1 MGKPLSRPDCL
12 RQNRTCLGKGE
23 EEDGYIEDCYVP
35 QRSIYDTMRINE
47 QIDQGSKLNQLS
59 KSTLGKGDGSTISSN
74 GTLGAANVFESRA
87 PETKKLDERVIF
99 DALKLSSDVSK
110 PAPAPPRRRP
120 NPERK
125 ENVNRR
131 SWKSFMPP
139 NFTEFAERM
148 GASLSE
154 VSEAGASNP
163 SLRDKRE
170 SSAMLTEC
178 PGQPDHGEPMS
189 ESLTLEHVSKSS
201 GTAEALTAKQFGAD
215 GYGGPRD
222 ERQSLLNASDSRGRV
237 GDLARAR
244 RLPSAT
250 WPRARKNFIKGSL
263 SDGHQ
268 ETLEASESDCTVENV
283 NLSPCLSEE
292 LLDTGLDILITSN
305 LREKTE
311 SELRFEED
319 ERWVMMEEWEEATL
333 SERGKAVLVA
343 EEKKS
348 CCLADI
354 SEEREQFAAPAD
366 CSALSPG
373 TSRSCASP
381 GGASSPLAGSACCTE
396 DVAVQCEAEDF
407 APGPERSASPA
418 GPALSD
424 TDSVQMFL
432 ELEEQ
437 CLNEDEGDGAI
448 PDCLEVQVS
457 PMDSEGLD
465 PDSAKLA
472 RAAVEA
478 CQRRAPLDIS
488 ASDSAVVSDLEDFD
502 VTCSSQVLSTL
513 EPATEPFSERDT
525 SAITPT
531 DSDGGVSPSPMAT
544 AGPGSL
550 QQCSPAPAEE
560 DEPDPL
566 VDLEL
571 MDGCVVAVL
580 VAGGMPSPETGAC
593 PASVFEGA
601 GFPSA
606 PVGWGEDNEDLLVP
620 DGEVSQLPEETCPG
634 PVSPAGLSPCQP
646 PAPDTVA
653 EELGSPP
660 PYNDAGVEGTD
671 PFGTRHL
678 LPGRT
683 ELPNWD
689 VPELVSED
697 EATDMGSESDGA
709 EGRSHLAEGDGAE
722 GRSHLA
728 ESDGAEGQSH
738 LAESGDAHCGS
749 LPPFHTGSASEPGS
763 EPPVTSPVT
772 AEDLPW
778 EAVPMGQGLSL
789 EGAAHTEGSP
799 MEVAVTHGEA
809 PAAILQPGDLDLLFA
824 CGWEDR
830 PAAQCHTVVL
840 GEGVPCAASSA
851 TPEDFPSTLP
861 IVGQPAPDAIPWD
874 VGELCAP
881 ADPPAPGDVAVPEL
895 QTQEMLPAT
904 GDPTM
909 DAGEPCTEHPPPDA
923 TSAAMPLAVEELLDA
938 PPPFADVPV
947 ATVPPQVAD
956 PLISGVRD
964 LGGGPAPLAA
974 VGPVVALGDTDDFT
988 NMVVPPILDYL
999 STEAPALEDDPIARA
1014 PAAVVAAWDSAS
1026 MPLGT
1031 EGPPSTFPPPWEGPT
1046 TPELPDA
1053 PSTAAPTA
1061 QTLPGAVPADTL
1073 CPPSAGGAPSPAPG
1087 EGEVPTGTEGL
1098 PGTALVAEGPPAL
1111 PDGFVP
1117 DNEVFVAQAQKTLY
1131 FALVGWVGDGSLLS
1145 NARPRSVGFGL

>member
-170 SSAMLTEC
+170 SSAMLAERS
-178 PGQPDHGEPMS
+178 GQPDHGEPMS

-201 GTAEALTAKQFGAD
+201 GAAEALTAKQFGAD

-222 ERQSLLNASDSRGRV
+222 ECQPLLNAGDGRGRA

-292 LLDTGLDILITSN
+292 LLDAGLDILITSN

-354 SEEREQFAAPAD
+354 SEEREQFAAPVDGCAP
-366 CSALSPG
+366 SPG
-373 TSRSCASP
+373 TSRPCASP
-381 GGASSPLAGSACCTE
+381 GSAGSPLASSACCTE
-396 DVAVQCEAEDF
+396 DAAVQCEAEDF
-407 APGPERSASPA
+407 APGSERSASPV
-418 GPALSD
+418 GPELSD

-437 CLNEDEGDGAI
+437 CLNEDEGGGAV
-448 PDCLEVQVS
+448 PSCLEVQVS

-465 PDSAKLA
+465 LDSAKLA
-472 RAAVEA
+472 GVAGEA
-478 CQRRAPLDIS
+478 FQRGALLDVS

-525 SAITPT
+525 SAVTPT
-531 DSDGGVSPSPMAT
+531 DSDGGASPSPMAA
-544 AGPGSL
+544 AGPGSPRP
-550 QQCSPAPAEE
+550 CSPALAEE
-560 DEPDPL
+560 DAPDPL

-571 MDGCVVAVL
+571 VGGCAVAVL
-580 VAGGMPSPETGAC
+580 VAGGMPSPEMGAH
-593 PASVFEGA
+593 PASGLEGA
-601 GFPSA
+601 GYPSA
-606 PVGWGEDNEDLLVP
+606 PVGWGEDNQDLLVP
-620 DGEVSQLPEETCPG
+620 DGEVSQVPEETCPG
-634 PVSPAGLSPCQP
+634 RMSPCQP

-653 EELGSPP
+653 EEPHSPP
-660 PYNDAGVEGTD
+660 QQNEDSVEGTD
-671 PFGTRHL
+671 PSGTHHL

-683 ELPNWD
+683 ELTNWD

-697 EATDMGSESDGA
+697 ETTDLGSE
-709 EGRSHLAEGDGAE
+709 GD
-722 GRSHLA
+722 
-728 ESDGAEGQSH
+728 EGQAH
-738 LAESGDAHCGS
+738 PPESGDAHHSSLLPFLAGS
-749 LPPFHTGSASEPGS
+749 VSEPGS
-763 EPPVTSPVT
+763 DTPTTSPAP

-778 EAVPMGQGLSL
+778 QRVPLGQGLAL
-789 EGAAHTEGSP
+789 EGAAYTEGSP
-799 MEVAVTHGEA
+799 TEVAVVHGEA

-824 CGWEDR
+824 SGWEDR
-830 PAAQCHTVVL
+830 PAAQCCTMVL
-840 GEGVPCAASSA
+840 SEGVPCAASPA
-851 TPEDFPSTLP
+851 AAEELPSTSP
-861 IVGQPAPDAIPWD
+861 IAGQPAPDTIPWD
-874 VGELCAP
+874 VLLSAP
-881 ADPPAPGDVAVPEL
+881 ADPLTLGDVAVPEP
-895 QTQEMLPAT
+895 QAQETPPAT
-904 GDPTM
+904 ADPTV
-909 DAGEPCTEHPPPDA
+909 AAEGLCVEHPPPDA
-923 TSAAMPLAVEELLDA
+923 TAATMPLAVEELLDA
-938 PPPFADVPV
+938 PPPFADVPL
-947 ATVPPQVAD
+947 ATVPPEAAD
-956 PLISGVRD
+956 PLVSSVRD
-964 LGGGPAPLAA
+964 LGGGPAPLA
-974 VGPVVALGDTDDFT
+974 VEGPVVTLGDTGDFT
-988 NMVVPPILDYL
+988 NVVVPPIREHL
-999 STEAPALEDDPIARA
+999 STEALALEDDPIARV
-1014 PAAVVAAWDSAS
+1014 PAAEAAAWDSAS
-1026 MPLGT
+1026 MPPGA
-1031 EGPPSTFPPPWEGPT
+1031 EGPPSAFPPPPERPT
-1046 TPELPDA
+1046 TPELHQPPGA
-1053 PSTAAPTA
+1053 PSAAAPTA
-1061 QTLPGAVPADTL
+1061 QTLPGAMPGDTL
-1073 CPPSAGGAPSPAPG
+1073 RPPSRGGAPSLAPG
-1087 EGEVPTGTEGL
+1087 EGEVPMGMEG
-1098 PGTALVAEGPPAL
+1098 PSATALLAEGPPAP

-1117 DNEVFVAQAQKTLY
+1117 DNEVFVAEALAGRVSGAEIALFCSRGVGGRWDHAQELMATICGVQASKQP
-1131 FALVGWVGDGSLLS
+1131 SPS
-1145 NARPRSVGFGL
+1145 

>member
-74 GTLGAANVFESRA
+74 GTLGAANVFESRP

-170 SSAMLTEC
+170 SSAMLAER
-178 PGQPDHGEPMS
+178 PGQPDHGELMS

-201 GTAEALTAKQFGAD
+201 GAAEALTAKQFGAD

-222 ERQSLLNASDSRGRV
+222 ECQPLLSAGDGRGRA

-244 RLPSAT
+244 RLPSAP

-292 LLDTGLDILITSN
+292 LLDAGLDILVSSN

-354 SEEREQFAAPAD
+354 SEEREQLAAPTD
-366 CSALSPG
+366 GSAHSPG

-381 GGASSPLAGSACCTE
+381 GGASSPLPGSASCTE
-396 DVAVQCEAEDF
+396 DAAVQCEAEDF
-407 APGPERSASPA
+407 APSSEHSASPA
-418 GPALSD
+418 VPELSD

-448 PDCLEVQVS
+448 LDRGDVQIS
-457 PMDSEGLD
+457 LMDSEGLD
-465 PDSAKLA
+465 PESAKLA
-472 RAAVEA
+472 GAAVKV
-478 CQRRAPLDIS
+478 CQCTAPLDIS

-502 VTCSSQVLSTL
+502 ITCSSQVLSTL

-525 SAITPT
+525 SAVTPT
-531 DSDGGVSPSPMAT
+531 DSDGGASPSPVAA

-550 QQCSPAPAEE
+550 RQCSPALVQE
-560 DEPDPL
+560 DAPDPL

-571 MDGCVVAVL
+571 MDGCTMVVL
-580 VAGGMPSPETGAC
+580 GAGGMPSPEMGVR
-593 PASVFEGA
+593 PASGAEGA
-601 GFPSA
+601 GYPGSL
-606 PVGWGEDNEDLLVP
+606 VGWGEDNQNLLVP
-620 DGEVSQLPEETCPG
+620 DSEESQLPEETW
-634 PVSPAGLSPCQP
+634 
-646 PAPDTVA
+646 
-653 EELGSPP
+653 
-660 PYNDAGVEGTD
+660 
-671 PFGTRHL
+671 
-678 LPGRT
+678 PGR
-683 ELPNWD
+683 
-689 VPELVSED
+689 
-697 EATDMGSESDGA
+697 
-709 EGRSHLAEGDGAE
+709 
-722 GRSHLA
+722 
-728 ESDGAEGQSH
+728 
-738 LAESGDAHCGS
+738 
-749 LPPFHTGSASEPGS
+749 
-763 EPPVTSPVT
+763 
-772 AEDLPW
+772 
-778 EAVPMGQGLSL
+778 
-789 EGAAHTEGSP
+789 
-799 MEVAVTHGEA
+799 
-809 PAAILQPGDLDLLFA
+809 
-824 CGWEDR
+824 
-830 PAAQCHTVVL
+830 
-840 GEGVPCAASSA
+840 
-851 TPEDFPSTLP
+851 
-861 IVGQPAPDAIPWD
+861 
-874 VGELCAP
+874 
-881 ADPPAPGDVAVPEL
+881 
-895 QTQEMLPAT
+895 
-904 GDPTM
+904 
-909 DAGEPCTEHPPPDA
+909 
-923 TSAAMPLAVEELLDA
+923 
-938 PPPFADVPV
+938 
-947 ATVPPQVAD
+947 
-956 PLISGVRD
+956 
-964 LGGGPAPLAA
+964 
-974 VGPVVALGDTDDFT
+974 
-988 NMVVPPILDYL
+988 
-999 STEAPALEDDPIARA
+999 
-1014 PAAVVAAWDSAS
+1014 
-1026 MPLGT
+1026 
-1031 EGPPSTFPPPWEGPT
+1031 
-1046 TPELPDA
+1046 
-1053 PSTAAPTA
+1053 
-1061 QTLPGAVPADTL
+1061 
-1073 CPPSAGGAPSPAPG
+1073 
-1087 EGEVPTGTEGL
+1087 
-1098 PGTALVAEGPPAL
+1098 
-1111 PDGFVP
+1111 
-1117 DNEVFVAQAQKTLY
+1117 
-1131 FALVGWVGDGSLLS
+1131 
-1145 NARPRSVGFGL
+1145 

>member
-87 PETKKLDERVIF
+87 PEAKKLDERVIF

-170 SSAMLTEC
+170 SSTILTDP

-215 GYGGPRD
+215 GYGGARD
-222 ERQSLLNASDSRGRV
+222 ERQALLNPGEGRGHIGNVARV
-237 GDLARAR
+237 H

-268 ETLEASESDCTVENV
+268 ETLEASESDSTVENV

-292 LLDTGLDILITSN
+292 LLDAGLDILIASN

-333 SERGKAVLVA
+333 SDRGKAVLVA
-343 EEKKS
+343 EEKRS

-354 SEEREQFAAPAD
+354 TEEREQFT
-366 CSALSPG
+366 ALTDPPSPG
-373 TSRSCASP
+373 TSRSCASR
-381 GGASSPLAGSACCTE
+381 GGAGSLAAGSMCCTE
-396 DVAVQCEAEDF
+396 DTAVQCQVEDL
-407 APGPERSASPA
+407 APGSERSASPT

-432 ELEEQ
+432 ELEER
-437 CLNEDEGDGAI
+437 CLNEDEGDGAASS
-448 PDCLEVQVS
+448 CLEVQVS
-457 PMDSEGLD
+457 LMDSEGLD
-465 PDSAKLA
+465 LDSAKLA
-472 RAAVEA
+472 RVGVEA
-478 CQRRAPLDIS
+478 CQHRAPLDIS

-502 VTCSSQVLSTL
+502 VTCSSQVLSAL
-513 EPATEPFSERDT
+513 EPFSERDT
-525 SAITPT
+525 SAVTPT
-531 DSDGGVSPSPMAT
+531 DSDGGASPSPMAT

-550 QQCSPAPAEE
+550 LQCSPAPVE
-560 DEPDPL
+560 DEPGPL
-566 VDLEL
+566 VEPEL
-571 MDGCVVAVL
+571 AGSCVV
-580 VAGGMPSPETGAC
+580 VAGGEMPSSEMGTH
-593 PASVFEGA
+593 PAPGLEEA
-601 GFPSA
+601 GDPSA
-606 PVGWGEDNEDLLVP
+606 RVGWSVENQDLLVP
-620 DGEVSQLPEETCPG
+620 DGEASELPEETCPG
-634 PVSPAGLSPCQP
+634 RASPCH
-646 PAPDTVA
+646 TVM

-660 PYNDAGVEGTD
+660 QHHKDSVEWMD
-671 PFGTRHL
+671 PFGTHHL

-683 ELPNWD
+683 ELASWD
-689 VPELVSED
+689 VPELVSQG
-697 EATDMGSESDGA
+697 EATDLGSESDGA
-709 EGRSHLAEGDGAE
+709 GGQAHLAEGD
-722 GRSHLA
+722 
-728 ESDGAEGQSH
+728 
-738 LAESGDAHCGS
+738 AHCRS
-749 LPPFHTGSASEPGS
+749 VPPFGTGSASELGS
-763 EPPVTSPVT
+763 EAPTTSPVHV
-772 AEDLPW
+772 EDLLW
-778 EAVPMGQGLSL
+778 ETDPLGQSLAL
-789 EGAAHTEGSP
+789 EGAAHAEGSP
-799 MEVAVTHGEA
+799 MEVAVMHREA

-824 CGWEDR
+824 SGWEGR
-830 PAAQCHTVVL
+830 SAARCCAMVL
-840 GEGVPCAASSA
+840 GDGVPCAASPA
-851 TPEDFPSTLP
+851 ALEELPSTSP
-861 IVGQPAPDAIPWD
+861 VVEQPAPDAILRD
-874 VGELCAP
+874 AGGLC
-881 ADPPAPGDVAVPEL
+881 APGDVAVPEL
-895 QTQEMLPAT
+895 WAQETPPAT

-909 DAGEPCTEHPPPDA
+909 DAEEPCIEHLPSDA
-923 TSAAMPLAVEELLDA
+923 TTAAMSLAMEELLDA

-947 ATVPPQVAD
+947 AAVPLQAGD
-956 PLISGVRD
+956 PLVSSVGD
-964 LGGGPAPLAA
+964 LGGGPVLLSV
-974 VGPVVALGDTDDFT
+974 VGPAVALGDTDDFASA
-988 NMVVPPILDYL
+988 VVPPIPEQL
-999 STEAPALEDDPIARA
+999 STEVLALEDDPMVGACA
-1014 PAAVVAAWDSAS
+1014 LDVAAWDGAVEDPPFIFLP
-1026 MPLGT
+1026 PLEGPSSPEPHVLPGAPCMAQTPPGDTLHPPSHSLEPSEGSVPADT
-1031 EGPPSTFPPPWEGPT
+1031 EGPP
-1046 TPELPDA
+1046 LA
-1053 PSTAAPTA
+1053 
-1061 QTLPGAVPADTL
+1061 
-1073 CPPSAGGAPSPAPG
+1073 
-1087 EGEVPTGTEGL
+1087 
-1098 PGTALVAEGPPAL
+1098 TALLAEGPPAS

-1117 DNEVFVAQAQKTLY
+1117 DNEVFAARTGFILHSRGGWE
-1131 FALVGWVGDGSLLS
+1131 VGTREHEARICFPSSLLPPEFS
-1145 NARPRSVGFGL
+1145 LDLGGKAFRGGELSCVFL

>member
-170 SSAMLTEC
+170 SSAMLAEH

-201 GTAEALTAKQFGAD
+201 GAAEALTAKQFGAD
-215 GYGGPRD
+215 GYSGPRD
-222 ERQSLLNASDSRGRV
+222 ERQTLLNAGDGRGRV
-237 GDLARAR
+237 RDLARAR
-244 RLPSAT
+244 QLPSAT

-292 LLDTGLDILITSN
+292 LLDAGLDILITSN

-354 SEEREQFAAPAD
+354 SEEREQFSAPAD
-366 CSALSPG
+366 SSAPSPG
-373 TSRSCASP
+373 TSRSCVSP
-381 GGASSPLAGSACCTE
+381 GGASSPLTGSVCCTE
-396 DVAVQCEAEDF
+396 DATVQCEAEDF
-407 APGPERSASPA
+407 APGSEHSASPVV
-418 GPALSD
+418 PELSD

-437 CLNEDEGDGAI
+437 CLNEDEDDGSV
-448 PDCLEVQVS
+448 PGHVEVQVS

-472 RAAVEA
+472 RASVVEA
-478 CQRRAPLDIS
+478 CQQTAPLDVS

-525 SAITPT
+525 SAVSPT
-531 DSDGGVSPSPMAT
+531 DSDGGASPSPVAM

-550 QQCSPAPAEE
+550 RQCSPAPAEE

-566 VDLEL
+566 VDPEL
-571 MDGCVVAVL
+571 VDSCVVAVL
-580 VAGGMPSPETGAC
+580 VGGGMPSPETGAC
-593 PASVFEGA
+593 PALGLEGA
-601 GFPSA
+601 GYPSV
-606 PVGWGEDNEDLLVP
+606 PVGWGEDNQDLLVP

-634 PVSPAGLSPCQP
+634 RVSPAGLSPCQP
-646 PAPDTVA
+646 PPPDTVA

-660 PYNDAGVEGTD
+660 QHSEADVEGTD

-683 ELPNWD
+683 ELTNWD

-697 EATDMGSESDGA
+697 EATDLGSESDGA
-709 EGRSHLAEGDGAE
+709 EGQTHP
-722 GRSHLA
+722 
-728 ESDGAEGQSH
+728 
-738 LAESGDAHCGS
+738 AESGDACCGS
-749 LPPFHTGSASEPGS
+749 LLPFHTGSASELGS
-763 EPPVTSPVT
+763 KALRTSPVPV
-772 AEDLPW
+772 EDLPW
-778 EAVPMGQGLSL
+778 DTIPLGQGLAQ
-789 EGAAHTEGSP
+789 EGAARAKGSP
-799 MEVAVTHGEA
+799 MEVAVTCGDA

-830 PAAQCHTVVL
+830 PAAWCRTVVV
-840 GEGVPCAASSA
+840 GEGVPRAASPA
-851 TPEDFPSTLP
+851 APEELPSTSP
-861 IVGQPAPDAIPWD
+861 VVGQPAPDAIAWD
-874 VGELCAP
+874 VGGLSAP
-881 ADPPAPGDVAVPEL
+881 ADPPAPGDVAVPEP
-895 QTQEMLPAT
+895 QAQEVPPGT
-904 GDPTM
+904 GDPTV
-909 DAGEPCTEHPPPDA
+909 DAEEPCIEHPPPDA
-923 TSAAMPLAVEELLDA
+923 TTTPVPLAVEELLDA

-947 ATVPPQVAD
+947 ATVPPQAAN
-956 PLISGVRD
+956 PLVSSGRD
-964 LGGGPAPLAA
+964 LGGGPVPPA
-974 VGPVVALGDTDDFT
+974 VGGPVVALGDTDDFA
-988 NMVVPPILDYL
+988 NMVVPPILEHL
-999 STEAPALEDDPIARA
+999 STEVLALEGDPIARA
-1014 PAAVVAAWDSAS
+1014 SAAEVAAWDTVS
-1026 MPLGT
+1026 MLPGM
-1031 EGPPSTFPPPWEGPT
+1031 EGPPSAFLPPPEGPT
-1046 TPELPDA
+1046 TPELHELPGA
-1053 PSTAAPTA
+1053 PSAAAPTA
-1061 QTLPGAVPADTL
+1061 QTLPGAVLGDTL
-1073 CPPSAGGAPSPAPG
+1073 HPPSCRGAPSPAPG
-1087 EGEVPTGTEGL
+1087 EGEVPAGTEG
-1098 PGTALVAEGPPAL
+1098 PPATALIAEGPPAL

-1117 DNEVFVAQAQKTLY
+1117 DNEVFVAQALADGVSGAGI
-1131 FALVGWVGDGSLLS
+1131 AL
-1145 NARPRSVGFGL
+1145 FCT

>member
-170 SSAMLTEC
+170 SNAMLTEH
-178 PGQPDHGEPMS
+178 PGQPDHGEPTS

-222 ERQSLLNASDSRGRV
+222 ERQTLLNAGDGRI

-292 LLDTGLDILITSN
+292 LLDAGLDILITSN

-343 EEKKS
+343 EEKS

-366 CSALSPG
+366 SSAPSPG
-373 TSRSCASP
+373 TCRSCVSP
-381 GGASSPLAGSACCTE
+381 GGASSPLTGNACCTK
-396 DVAVQCEAEDF
+396 DTAVQCEAEDL
-407 APGPERSASPA
+407 APGSERSASPT
-418 GPALSD
+418 GPELSD

-437 CLNEDEGDGAI
+437 CLNEDGGDGAV
-448 PDCLEVQVS
+448 PGCLEVQVS

-472 RAAVEA
+472 GVAVEA
-478 CQRRAPLDIS
+478 CQRQAPLDVS

-502 VTCSSQVLSTL
+502 VTCSSQVLSAL

-525 SAITPT
+525 PT
-531 DSDGGVSPSPMAT
+531 DSDREASPSPMAT
-544 AGPGSL
+544 AGP
-550 QQCSPAPAEE
+550 PAPEE
-560 DEPDPL
+560 VDEPDLL
-566 VDLEL
+566 VDQEL
-571 MDGCVVAVL
+571 MGGCAVAVL
-580 VAGGMPSPETGAC
+580 VAAGLPSPETGPR
-593 PASVFEGA
+593 PASGLAGA
-601 GFPSA
+601 GYPSA
-606 PVGWGEDNEDLLVP
+606 AVGWGEGNQDLLVP
-620 DGEVSQLPEETCPG
+620 DGEVSQLHEETCPG
-634 PVSPAGLSPCQP
+634 SVSPPGLSPCQP
-646 PAPDTVA
+646 PAPDTAA
-653 EELGSPP
+653 EELGSPLQHE
-660 PYNDAGVEGTD
+660 ASTEWTD
-671 PFGTRHL
+671 PPGTHHL

-683 ELPNWD
+683 ELTSWD

-697 EATDMGSESDGA
+697 EATDLGSESDGA
-709 EGRSHLAEGDGAE
+709 EGQTRPVEGE
-722 GRSHLA
+722 
-728 ESDGAEGQSH
+728 
-738 LAESGDAHCGS
+738 DARCGS
-749 LPPFHTGSASEPGS
+749 LPPFHAGSVSEPGS
-763 EPPVTSPVT
+763 ETPTTSPVPV
-772 AEDLPW
+772 EDLLW
-778 EAVPMGQGLSL
+778 ETVSLGHSLAL
-789 EGAAHTEGSP
+789 EGAAHAEGSP
-799 MEVAVTHGEA
+799 VEVAVTHGEA
-809 PAAILQPGDLDLLFA
+809 PAAILQPGDLDLLFV
-824 CGWEDR
+824 CGWEEQ
-830 PAAQCHTVVL
+830 PAVQGL
-840 GEGVPCAASSA
+840 GEGVPRAASPA
-851 TPEDFPSTLP
+851 TLEELPGTSP
-861 IVGQPAPDAIPWD
+861 IVGQRAPDATLWD
-874 VGELCAP
+874 VGALPAP
-881 ADPPAPGDVAVPEL
+881 AEPPAPGDVAVPEPPA
-895 QTQEMLPAT
+895 QETPPAT
-904 GDPTM
+904 GDPTT
-909 DAGEPCTEHPPPDA
+909 DGEEPCIEHPPPDA
-923 TSAAMPLAVEELLDA
+923 TTTAVPLVGEELLDA
-938 PPPFADVPV
+938 PPPFADVPL
-947 ATVPPQVAD
+947 ATVPPQADD
-956 PLISGVRD
+956 PLIAGARD

-974 VGPVVALGDTDDFT
+974 EGLVVALGDTDDFAD
-988 NMVVPPILDYL
+988 VFVSPILEHL

-1014 PAAVVAAWDSAS
+1014 PAAEVASWDSAS

-1031 EGPPSTFPPPWEGPT
+1031 EGPPSAFQPPAEGPT
-1046 TPELPDA
+1046 TPELHELPGLPSATA
-1053 PSTAAPTA
+1053 PMT
-1061 QTLPGAVPADTL
+1061 QTLPGATPGDTP
-1073 CPPSAGGAPSPAPG
+1073 CPPSHEGAPSPAPS
-1087 EGEVPTGTEGL
+1087 EGEVPAGTEGP
-1098 PGTALVAEGPPAL
+1098 PGAALLAEGPPAL

-1117 DNEVFVAQAQKTLY
+1117 DNEVFVAQTGFEAQKSLY
-1131 FALVGWVGDGSLLS
+1131 FALEGI
-1145 NARPRSVGFGL
+1145 PRQDHAKYAVR

>member
-222 ERQSLLNASDSRGRV
+222 ERQSLLNASDGRGRV

-292 LLDTGLDILITSN
+292 LLDAGLDILITSN

-366 CSALSPG
+366 CSAPSPG

-381 GGASSPLAGSACCTE
+381 GGAGSPLPGSACCTE
-396 DVAVQCEAEDF
+396 DAAVQCEAEDF
-407 APGPERSASPA
+407 APGSERSASPA

-437 CLNEDEGDGAI
+437 CLNEDEGDGAT

-472 RAAVEA
+472 GAAVEA

-525 SAITPT
+525 SAVTPT
-531 DSDGGVSPSPMAT
+531 DSDGGVSPSPGAT

-550 QQCSPAPAEE
+550 QQCSPALAEE
-560 DEPDPL
+560 DGPDPL

-571 MDGCVVAVL
+571 MDSCAVAVL

-593 PASVFEGA
+593 LASGFEEA
-601 GFPSA
+601 GFLSA
-606 PVGWGEDNEDLLVP
+606 PVGWGEDNQDLLVP

-634 PVSPAGLSPCQP
+634 QVSPAGLSPCQP
-646 PAPDTVA
+646 SAPDTVA
-653 EELGSPP
+653 EELGSPAQH
-660 PYNDAGVEGTD
+660 NEAGVEGMD
-671 PFGTRHL
+671 PFGTHHL

-683 ELPNWD
+683 ELANWD

-697 EATDMGSESDGA
+697 EATDLGSEGN
-709 EGRSHLAEGDGAE
+709 
-722 GRSHLA
+722 
-728 ESDGAEGQSH
+728 GAEGQSH
-738 LAESGDAHCGS
+738 LADSGDAHCGS
-749 LPPFHTGSASEPGS
+749 LLPFHTGSASEPGS
-763 EPPVTSPVT
+763 EPPTMSPATV
-772 AEDLPW
+772 EDLPW
-778 EAVPMGQGLSL
+778 ELLPMGQGLAL
-789 EGAAHTEGSP
+789 EGAAHAEGSP
-799 MEVAVTHGEA
+799 VEVAVTHGEA

-830 PAAQCHTVVL
+830 LAARCRTMVL
-840 GEGVPCAASSA
+840 GEGVPRGASPA
-851 TPEDFPSTLP
+851 TPEDLPSTLL

-874 VGELCAP
+874 VGGLCAP
-881 ADPPAPGDVAVPEL
+881 VDPPAPGDVAVPEP
-895 QTQEMLPAT
+895 QAQEMLPAT

-909 DAGEPCTEHPPPDA
+909 DAEEPCTEHPPPDA
-923 TSAAMPLAVEELLDA
+923 TTTAVPLAVEELLDA

-956 PLISGVRD
+956 PLISDIRD

-974 VGPVVALGDTDDFT
+974 VGPVVTLGDTDDFA

-999 STEAPALEDDPIARA
+999 STEAPALEDDPTARA
-1014 PAAVVAAWDSAS
+1014 PAAEVAAWDSAS
-1026 MPLGT
+1026 IPPGT
-1031 EGPPSTFPPPWEGPT
+1031 EGPLSAFPPPWEGPT
-1046 TPELPDA
+1046 TPELLGA

-1061 QTLPGAVPADTL
+1061 QTLPGAVPGDTL
-1073 CPPSAGGAPSPAPG
+1073 HPPSPGGAPSPAPG
-1087 EGEVPTGTEGL
+1087 EGEVPTGMEGP

-1117 DNEVFVAQAQKTLY
+1117 DNEVFVAQAQKWLY
-1131 FALVGWVGDGSLLS
+1131 FALAGWAGGGSPLG
-1145 NARPRSVGFGL
+1145 NARPRSAGFGL

>member
-87 PETKKLDERVIF
+87 PEAKKLDERVIF

-120 NPERK
+120 NPEKK

-170 SSAMLTEC
+170 SSTILTEH

-215 GYGGPRD
+215 GYGGGRD
-222 ERQSLLNASDSRGRV
+222 ERQALLNPGEGRGRI
-237 GDLARAR
+237 GNPARVH

-292 LLDTGLDILITSN
+292 LLDAGLDILIASN

-354 SEEREQFAAPAD
+354 TEEREQFAALTDPP
-366 CSALSPG
+366 SLG
-373 TSRSCASP
+373 TSRSCASR
-381 GGASSPLAGSACCTE
+381 GGAGSPPAGSTCRTE
-396 DVAVQCEAEDF
+396 DAAVQCQAEDL
-407 APGPERSASPA
+407 APGSERSASPA
-418 GPALSD
+418 GPELSD

-437 CLNEDEGDGAI
+437 CLNEDEGDGAV
-448 PDCLEVQVS
+448 PGCLEVQVS
-457 PMDSEGLD
+457 PVDSEGQD

-472 RAAVEA
+472 RVGVEA
-478 CQRRAPLDIS
+478 CQYRAPLDIS

-502 VTCSSQVLSTL
+502 VTCSSQMLSAL

-525 SAITPT
+525 SAVTPT
-531 DSDGGVSPSPMAT
+531 DSDGGASPSPVAMA
-544 AGPGSL
+544 GLGSIL
-550 QQCSPAPAEE
+550 QCSPAPVEE
-560 DEPDPL
+560 EPDPL

-571 MDGCVVAVL
+571 AGSCVV
-580 VAGGMPSPETGAC
+580 VAGGEMPSPEMGTR
-593 PASVFEGA
+593 PASGLEEA
-601 GFPSA
+601 GYPSA
-606 PVGWGEDNEDLLVP
+606 QVGWGEENQDLLVP
-620 DGEVSQLPEETCPG
+620 DGEVSELPEETCPG
-634 PVSPAGLSPCQP
+634 RVSPCQP
-646 PAPDTVA
+646 PAPHTVV
-653 EELGSPP
+653 EELGCLPQHHKDS
-660 PYNDAGVEGTD
+660 VEWMD
-671 PFGTRHL
+671 PFGTHHL

-683 ELPNWD
+683 EFANWD
-689 VPELVSED
+689 VPELVSQG
-697 EATDMGSESDGA
+697 EATDLGSES
-709 EGRSHLAEGDGAE
+709 E
-722 GRSHLA
+722 
-728 ESDGAEGQSH
+728 GAEGQAH
-738 LAESGDAHCGS
+738 VAESRDAHCGS
-749 LPPFHTGSASEPGS
+749 PQPFHTGSASEPGS
-763 EPPVTSPVT
+763 EAPTSSPVHV
-772 AEDLPW
+772 EDLLW
-778 EAVPMGQGLSL
+778 EMDPLGQSLAL
-789 EGAAHTEGSP
+789 EGAAHAGGSP
-799 MEVAVTHGEA
+799 MEVAVMHREA
-809 PAAILQPGDLDLLFA
+809 PAAALQPGDLDLLFA
-824 CGWEDR
+824 GGWEGR
-830 PAAQCHTVVL
+830 PAARCCAMVL
-840 GEGVPCAASSA
+840 GDGVPCAASPA
-851 TPEDFPSTLP
+851 ALEELPSTLP
-861 IVGQPAPDAIPWD
+861 IVGQPAPDAILRD
-874 VGELCAP
+874 VGGLS
-881 ADPPAPGDVAVPEL
+881 APGDVAVPEPHA
-895 QTQEMLPAT
+895 QETPPAT
-904 GDPTM
+904 RDSTM
-909 DAGEPCTEHPPPDA
+909 DAEEPCIEHLLPDA
-923 TSAAMPLAVEELLDA
+923 TTTAMSFAVEELLDA

-947 ATVPPQVAD
+947 ASVPPQAGD
-956 PLISGVRD
+956 PLVSDVGD
-964 LGGGPAPLAA
+964 LGGGPVLLSV
-974 VGPVVALGDTDDFT
+974 VGPAVALGDTDDFA
-988 NMVVPPILDYL
+988 NMVVPPIPEQL
-999 STEAPALEDDPIARA
+999 STEVLALEDDPMVGASA
-1014 PAAVVAAWDSAS
+1014 LDVAAWDGA
-1026 MPLGT
+1026 M
-1031 EGPPSTFPPPWEGPT
+1031 EGPSFAFLPPLEGPT
-1046 TPELPDA
+1046 TPEPHVLLGA
-1053 PSTAAPTA
+1053 PCVA
-1061 QTLPGAVPADTL
+1061 QTLLGDTLHPPSPSLAPSEGSEPADT
-1073 CPPSAGGAPSPAPG
+1073 
-1087 EGEVPTGTEGL
+1087 
-1098 PGTALVAEGPPAL
+1098 EGPP
-1111 PDGFVP
+1111 PGHR
-1117 DNEVFVAQAQKTLY
+1117 
-1131 FALVGWVGDGSLLS
+1131 S
-1145 NARPRSVGFGL
+1145 PRRGASSSTRWIRSR

>member
-59 KSTLGKGDGSTISSN
+59 KSTLGKGDSSTISSN
-74 GTLGAANVFESRA
+74 GTLGATNVFESRA

-139 NFTEFAERM
+139 NFSEFAERM

-178 PGQPDHGEPMS
+178 PGQPDHGEPAS

-201 GTAEALTAKQFGAD
+201 GTAEALTAKQLGAD
-215 GYGGPRD
+215 GYSGPRD
-222 ERQSLLNASDSRGRV
+222 ERQPPLNAGDSRSRA

-268 ETLEASESDCTVENV
+268 ETLEAAESDCTVENV

-292 LLDTGLDILITSN
+292 LLDAGLDILITSN

-354 SEEREQFAAPAD
+354 SEEREQFAAPTD
-366 CSALSPG
+366 DSAPSPG
-373 TSRSCASP
+373 TCGSRASP
-381 GGASSPLAGSACCTE
+381 GGAGSPLGGSTCCTE
-396 DVAVQCEAEDF
+396 DAAVQCGAEDF
-407 APGPERSASPA
+407 APGSERSASPT
-418 GPALSD
+418 GPELSD

-437 CLNEDEGDGAI
+437 CLNEDDSDGAVPVQVDI
-448 PDCLEVQVS
+448 QVS

-472 RAAVEA
+472 GAAEEA
-478 CQRRAPLDIS
+478 CRCMAPLDVS

-502 VTCSSQVLSTL
+502 ITFSSQVLSTL

-525 SAITPT
+525 SAVTPT
-531 DSDGGVSPSPMAT
+531 DSDGGASPSPVAT
-544 AGPGSL
+544 AGLCSL
-550 QQCSPAPAEE
+550 WQCSPAPVEE
-560 DEPDPL
+560 GAPEPL

-571 MDGCVVAVL
+571 MESCMVAVL
-580 VAGGMPSPETGAC
+580 VAGGMPSPEMGAR
-593 PASVFEGA
+593 PAAGLEGA
-601 GFPSA
+601 GHPSA
-606 PVGWGEDNEDLLVP
+606 PVGWGEDNQDLLVA
-620 DGEVSQLPEETCPG
+620 DGEVLQLPEETCPDR
-634 PVSPAGLSPCQP
+634 ASPCQP
-646 PAPDTVA
+646 PAPDTEV
-653 EELGSPP
+653 EELESPP
-660 PYNDAGVEGTD
+660 QHNESDGEGTD
-671 PFGTRHL
+671 LSRNHHL

-683 ELPNWD
+683 ELSNWD

-697 EATDMGSESDGA
+697 EVTDLGSE
-709 EGRSHLAEGDGAE
+709 GD
-722 GRSHLA
+722 RT
-728 ESDGAEGQSH
+728 EGQTQP
-738 LAESGDAHCGS
+738 AESGDAPHGS
-749 LPPFHTGSASEPGS
+749 LPPFCTGSASEPAP
-763 EPPVTSPVT
+763 EAPATPPAPV
-772 AEDLPW
+772 EDLSW
-778 EAVPMGQGLSL
+778 ETVPLGQGLAL
-789 EGAAHTEGSP
+789 EGAPHSEGSP
-799 MEVAVTHGEA
+799 VEVAVAHGEA
-809 PAAILQPGDLDLLFA
+809 PAAVLQPGDLDLLFA
-824 CGWEDR
+824 CSGEER
-830 PAAQCHTVVL
+830 PAAPCRAAAR
-840 GEGVPCAASSA
+840 GEGVLPAASPA
-851 TPEDFPSTLP
+851 APEELP
-861 IVGQPAPDAIPWD
+861 GMSPVAGQPAPDAIPWD
-874 VGELCAP
+874 VGGLSAP
-881 ADPPAPGDVAVPEL
+881 ADLPAPGDVAAPEP
-895 QTQEMLPAT
+895 QAQETPPAT
-904 GDPTM
+904 GDPTT
-909 DAGEPCTEHPPPDA
+909 DAEEPCTEHPPPDA
-923 TSAAMPLAVEELLDA
+923 TTAAVPLAVEELLDA
-938 PPPFADVPV
+938 PPVFADVP
-947 ATVPPQVAD
+947 AAAVPPQATSSLV
-956 PLISGVRD
+956 SGVRD

-974 VGPVVALGDTDDFT
+974 GGSVAALVGDTDDFAS
-988 NMVVPPILDYL
+988 VVVLPVLEPLF
-999 STEAPALEDDPIARA
+999 TETPALEDDPVAGA
-1014 PAAVVAAWDSAS
+1014 PAAEVAAWDGVS
-1026 MPLGT
+1026 MLLGT
-1031 EGPPSTFPPPWEGPT
+1031 EGPPSAFPLPPEGPT
-1046 TPELPDA
+1046 APEPHELRAA
-1053 PSTAAPTA
+1053 PSAAAPTA
-1061 QTLPGAVPADTL
+1061 QTLPGAALRSPG
-1073 CPPSAGGAPSPAPG
+1073 PGGAPSPAPG
-1087 EGEVPTGTEGL
+1087 EGEVT
-1098 PGTALVAEGPPAL
+1098 PGVEGPSAAALISEGAPAL

-1117 DNEVFVAQAQKTLY
+1117 DNECVVVTQTGITDFRERLSPQPGR
-1131 FALVGWVGDGSLLS
+1131 LVPVSEAENVVGE
-1145 NARPRSVGFGL
+1145 NPAKQI

>member
-12 RQNRTCLGKGE
+12 RQNHTCLGKGE

-74 GTLGAANVFESRA
+74 GTLGAANVFESRV

-163 SLRDKRE
+163 SLRDKQE
-170 SSAMLTEC
+170 SSAMLTER

-189 ESLTLEHVSKSS
+189 ESLTLEHVSRSS
-201 GTAEALTAKQFGAD
+201 GAAEALTAKQFGAD

-222 ERQSLLNASDSRGRV
+222 ERQPLLNTSDGRGRV

-263 SDGHQ
+263 SNGHQ

-292 LLDTGLDILITSN
+292 LLDAGLDILITSN

-366 CSALSPG
+366 GCAPSPG
-373 TSRSCASP
+373 TSQSCTSP
-381 GGASSPLAGSACCTE
+381 GSAGSPLASSTCCTE
-396 DVAVQCEAEDF
+396 DAAVQCEAEDF
-407 APGPERSASPA
+407 ALGSERSASPT
-418 GPALSD
+418 GPELSD

-437 CLNEDEGDGAI
+437 CLNEDEGDGAV
-448 PDCLEVQVS
+448 PGCLDVQVS

-472 RAAVEA
+472 GAVVEV
-478 CQRRAPLDIS
+478 CQHRAPLDVS

-525 SAITPT
+525 SAVTPT
-531 DSDGGVSPSPMAT
+531 DSDGGASPSPVA
-544 AGPGSL
+544 ALGPGSL
-550 QQCSPAPAEE
+550 RQCSPALVEE
-560 DEPDPL
+560 DAPDPL

-571 MDGCVVAVL
+571 VDGCAVAVL
-580 VAGGMPSPETGAC
+580 VAGGMPSPEMGAH
-593 PASVFEGA
+593 PASALEAA
-601 GFPSA
+601 GYPSA
-606 PVGWGEDNEDLLVP
+606 PEGWGEDNQDLLVS
-620 DGEVSQLPEETCPG
+620 DSEVSQVPEETCPG
-634 PVSPAGLSPCQP
+634 RVSPSQL
-646 PAPDTVA
+646 PAPDMVA
-653 EELGSPP
+653 EEPQSPSQHSE
-660 PYNDAGVEGTD
+660 DSVEGMD
-671 PFGTRHL
+671 PSRTHH

-683 ELPNWD
+683 DLTNWD
-689 VPELVSED
+689 VPELVSEN
-697 EATDMGSESDGA
+697 EATDLGSESDGA
-709 EGRSHLAEGDGAE
+709 EG
-722 GRSHLA
+722 
-728 ESDGAEGQSH
+728 QTH
-738 LAESGDAHCGS
+738 LAESGDARRGS
-749 LPPFHTGSASEPGS
+749 LLPFRTSSASELGS
-763 EPPVTSPVT
+763 EAPTTSLAPV
-772 AEDLPW
+772 EDLPW
-778 EAVPMGQGLSL
+778 ETVPLGQGLAL

-799 MEVAVTHGEA
+799 MEAAVVHREA
-809 PAAILQPGDLDLLFA
+809 PSAILQPGDLDLLFA

-830 PAAQCHTVVL
+830 PTAQCRTVVL
-840 GEGVPCAASSA
+840 GEGVPRAASPA
-851 TPEDFPSTLP
+851 APEELPGTSP
-861 IVGQPAPDAIPWD
+861 IVRQPAPDAIPWD
-874 VGELCAP
+874 VGGLYVPTDPSAP
-881 ADPPAPGDVAVPEL
+881 LDVAVPGP
-895 QTQEMLPAT
+895 QAQETPPAT
-904 GDPTM
+904 GEPTT
-909 DAGEPCTEHPPPDA
+909 DAEEPCIKHPSLDA
-923 TSAAMPLAVEELLDA
+923 TTTAMPLAVEELLDA

-947 ATVPPQVAD
+947 ATVPPEAAD
-956 PLISGVRD
+956 PLVSGVRG
-964 LGGGPAPLAA
+964 LRGSPVPLA
-974 VGPVVALGDTDDFT
+974 VGGPVVALGDTDDFA
-988 NMVVPPILDYL
+988 NMVAPPILEHP
-999 STEAPALEDDPIARA
+999 STEALALEDDP
-1014 PAAVVAAWDSAS
+1014 VVRVPVAEVTAWDSAS
-1026 MPLGT
+1026 TPPGT
-1031 EGPPSTFPPPWEGPT
+1031 EGPPSAFPPPPEGPT
-1046 TPELPDA
+1046 APELPGA
-1053 PSTAAPTA
+1053 PSAVAPTA
-1061 QTLPGAVPADTL
+1061 QTLPGAMPGDAL
-1073 CPPSAGGAPSPAPG
+1073 CPPSRGGAPSPAPS
-1087 EGEVPTGTEGL
+1087 EGEVPVDMEEPST
-1098 PGTALVAEGPPAL
+1098 TALVAEGPPAL

-1117 DNEVFVAQAQKTLY
+1117 DNEVFVAQALADGVSSPEI
-1131 FALVGWVGDGSLLS
+1131 AL
-1145 NARPRSVGFGL
+1145 FCI

>member
-170 SSAMLTEC
+170 SSAMLTER
-178 PGQPDHGEPMS
+178 PGQPDHGEPMT

-201 GTAEALTAKQFGAD
+201 GVAEALTAKQFGAD

-222 ERQSLLNASDSRGRV
+222 ERQTLLNAGDGRGRV
-237 GDLARAR
+237 RDLARAH

-292 LLDTGLDILITSN
+292 LLDAGLDILITSN

-354 SEEREQFAAPAD
+354 SEEREQFTVPTDGSAP
-366 CSALSPG
+366 SPG
-373 TSRSCASP
+373 TSQSCPSP
-381 GGASSPLAGSACCTE
+381 GGAGSHLTGSTCCTE
-396 DVAVQCEAEDF
+396 DAAVQCEAEDF
-407 APGPERSASPA
+407 APGSERSTSPA
-418 GPALSD
+418 VPELSD

-437 CLNEDEGDGAI
+437 CLNEDEGDGAV
-448 PDCLEVQVS
+448 PGHVDVQAS

-465 PDSAKLA
+465 LDSAKLA
-472 RAAVEA
+472 GAVVEA
-478 CQRRAPLDIS
+478 CQHRAPLDIS

-525 SAITPT
+525 SAVTPT
-531 DSDGGVSPSPMAT
+531 DSDGGASPSPVAA
-544 AGPGSL
+544 AGPGSF
-550 QQCSPAPAEE
+550 QQCSLVPEEEE
-560 DEPDPL
+560 DGPDPR
-566 VDLEL
+566 VDVEL
-571 MDGCVVAVL
+571 MGSCVVAVL
-580 VAGGMPSPETGAC
+580 VAGGMPSPETGARS
-593 PASVFEGA
+593 ASGLEGA
-601 GFPSA
+601 GYPSA
-606 PVGWGEDNEDLLVP
+606 PVGWGEDDQDLVP
-620 DGEVSQLPEETCPG
+620 DGEVSQLPKETCPG
-634 PVSPAGLSPCQP
+634 RVAPAGLCPCQH

-653 EELGSPP
+653 EELGSPSQH
-660 PYNDAGVEGTD
+660 DEASGEGTD
-671 PFGTRHL
+671 PFGTHHL

-683 ELPNWD
+683 ELTNWD
-689 VPELVSED
+689 IPELVSED
-697 EATDMGSESDGA
+697 EATDLGSESDGA
-709 EGRSHLAEGDGAE
+709 ES
-722 GRSHLA
+722 
-728 ESDGAEGQSH
+728 QTPP
-738 LAESGDAHCGS
+738 AESGDTRCTS
-749 LPPFHTGSASEPGS
+749 LPPFHAGSASEPGS
-763 EPPVTSPVT
+763 EAPMTSPVPV
-772 AEDLPW
+772 EGLPW
-778 EAVPMGQGLSL
+778 ETVPLGQGLAL
-789 EGAAHTEGSP
+789 EGAAHAEGSSV
-799 MEVAVTHGEA
+799 EVAVVRGEA
-809 PAAILQPGDLDLLFA
+809 PAAVLQPGDLDLLFA
-824 CGWEDR
+824 GSWEER
-830 PAAQCHTVVL
+830 LVARCCTMVL
-840 GEGVPCAASSA
+840 GEGIPRAASPA
-851 TPEDFPSTLP
+851 APEELP
-861 IVGQPAPDAIPWD
+861 GMSPAVGQPTPDATPWD
-874 VGELCAP
+874 FGGPSAP
-881 ADPPAPGDVAVPEL
+881 ADPPAPGDVAVPEP
-895 QTQEMLPAT
+895 QAQETPPAT
-904 GDPTM
+904 GDLTT
-909 DAGEPCTEHPPPDA
+909 DAEEPCIEHPPPDA
-923 TSAAMPLAVEELLDA
+923 TTAATSLAVEELLDA

-947 ATVPPQVAD
+947 ATVPPQAAD
-956 PLISGVRD
+956 PLVSGVGD

-974 VGPVVALGDTDDFT
+974 GGLVVALGDTDDFA
-988 NMVVPPILDYL
+988 NMVDFADMVVPPILEHL
-999 STEAPALEDDPIARA
+999 PTEVLALEDDPVAGA
-1014 PAAVVAAWDSAS
+1014 EVAAWDSACMLS
-1026 MPLGT
+1026 GMD
-1031 EGPPSTFPPPWEGPT
+1031 GPPFAFPSPPEGPT
-1046 TPELPDA
+1046 TPELHELLGA
-1053 PSTAAPTA
+1053 PSATAPTA
-1061 QTLPGAVPADTL
+1061 QTLPGATL
-1073 CPPSAGGAPSPAPG
+1073 RRPSCGGAPSPAPG
-1087 EGEVPTGTEGL
+1087 EGEVPVGTEGP
-1098 PGTALVAEGPPAL
+1098 PGTALLAEGPPAL

-1117 DNEVFVAQAQKTLY
+1117 DNEVFVAQALADGISGAEI
-1131 FALVGWVGDGSLLS
+1131 AL
-1145 NARPRSVGFGL
+1145 FCT

>member
-170 SSAMLTEC
+170 STTMLTER

-201 GTAEALTAKQFGAD
+201 GAAEALTAKQFGAD
-215 GYGGPRD
+215 GYGGPRN
-222 ERQSLLNASDSRGRV
+222 EHQTLLNAGEGRGHV

-292 LLDTGLDILITSN
+292 LLDAGLDILITSN

-333 SERGKAVLVA
+333 SERGKAALVA
-343 EEKKS
+343 EEKRS

-366 CSALSPG
+366 GSAPSLG
-373 TSRSCASP
+373 TSRCCASP
-381 GGASSPLAGSACCTE
+381 GGAGSRLSGSACCTE
-396 DVAVQCEAEDF
+396 DAAVQCEAEDF
-407 APGPERSASPA
+407 APGSERSASPA
-418 GPALSD
+418 VPELSD

-437 CLNEDEGDGAI
+437 CLNEDESDGAV
-448 PDCLEVQVS
+448 PGHVEVQVS

-472 RAAVEA
+472 GAAVEA
-478 CQRRAPLDIS
+478 CQRTAPLDVS

-502 VTCSSQVLSTL
+502 VTCSSQVPSTL

-525 SAITPT
+525 SAVTPT
-531 DSDGGVSPSPMAT
+531 DSDGGASPSPVAM

-550 QQCSPAPAEE
+550 RQCSPTPVEE
-560 DEPDPL
+560 DAPDPL
-566 VDLEL
+566 VDPGLT
-571 MDGCVVAVL
+571 DSCAVAVL
-580 VAGGMPSPETGAC
+580 VAGGMPSPETGAH
-593 PASVFEGA
+593 PASSGLEGT

-606 PVGWGEDNEDLLVP
+606 LVGWAEDNQDFLVP

-634 PVSPAGLSPCQP
+634 RVSPAGLSPCQP

-660 PYNDAGVEGTD
+660 QHSEASGEGTD
-671 PFGTRHL
+671 PFGTHHL

-683 ELPNWD
+683 ELTNWD
-689 VPELVSED
+689 VSELVSEG
-697 EATDMGSESDGA
+697 EATDLGSEG
-709 EGRSHLAEGDGAE
+709 E
-722 GRSHLA
+722 
-728 ESDGAEGQSH
+728 GAEGQTD
-738 LAESGDAHCGS
+738 LAESGDARCGS
-749 LPPFHTGSASEPGS
+749 LPPFCAGSASELGS
-763 EPPVTSPVT
+763 EAPTTSSVPV
-772 AEDLPW
+772 EDLPW
-778 EAVPMGQGLSL
+778 EMVPLGQGLAL
-789 EGAAHTEGSP
+789 EGAAHAEGSP
-799 MEVAVTHGEA
+799 VEVAVTHGEA
-809 PAAILQPGDLDLLFA
+809 QAAILQPGDLDLLFA
-824 CGWEDR
+824 CSWEDQ
-830 PAAQCHTVVL
+830 PAAQCHT
-840 GEGVPCAASSA
+840 A
-851 TPEDFPSTLP
+851 PEELPGTSP

-874 VGELCAP
+874 VGGLSAP
-881 ADPPAPGDVAVPEL
+881 TDPPAPGDVAVPEP
-895 QTQEMLPAT
+895 QVQGSPPAT
-904 GDPTM
+904 GDPTTG
-909 DAGEPCTEHPPPDA
+909 AEEPCIERLPPDA
-923 TSAAMPLAVEELLDA
+923 TTAATSLAVEELLDA

-947 ATVPPQVAD
+947 ATVPPQAAD
-956 PLISGVRD
+956 PLDSGVRD
-964 LGGGPAPLAA
+964 LGGSPAPVAA
-974 VGPVVALGDTDDFT
+974 SGDTDDFA
-988 NMVVPPILDYL
+988 NVVVPPILEHL
-999 STEAPALEDDPIARA
+999 STEVPALEDDPGARP
-1014 PAAVVAAWDSAS
+1014 PAAEVAAWDGAS
-1026 MPLGT
+1026 VPLGR
-1031 EGPPSTFPPPWEGPT
+1031 EGPPTTFPLPPEGPT
-1046 TPELPDA
+1046 TPELPGA
-1053 PSTAAPTA
+1053 PSAVAPTA
-1061 QTLPGAVPADTL
+1061 QTLPGAMLGDAL
-1073 CPPSAGGAPSPAPG
+1073 CPPGRGGAPSLAPS
-1087 EGEVPTGTEGL
+1087 EGEVPAGTEG
-1098 PGTALVAEGPPAL
+1098 PPATALIAEGPPAL

-1117 DNEVFVAQAQKTLY
+1117 DNEVFVAQALAGGVSGAEIILFCT
-1131 FALVGWVGDGSLLS
+1131 
-1145 NARPRSVGFGL
+1145 

>member
-74 GTLGAANVFESRA
+74 GTLGAANVFESRV

-178 PGQPDHGEPMS
+178 PGQPDHSEPVS

-201 GTAEALTAKQFGAD
+201 GTAEALTAKQFSAD
-215 GYGGPRD
+215 GYSGPRD
-222 ERQSLLNASDSRGRV
+222 ERQALLNAGDGRGRV

-292 LLDTGLDILITSN
+292 LLDAGLDILIASN

-348 CCLADI
+348 CCLVDI
-354 SEEREQFAAPAD
+354 SEEREQCAAPAD
-366 CSALSPG
+366 GSAPSPG

-381 GGASSPLAGSACCTE
+381 GGAGSACCTE

-407 APGPERSASPA
+407 APGSERSPSPA
-418 GPALSD
+418 DPELSD

-448 PDCLEVQVS
+448 PGCLEVQVS

-465 PDSAKLA
+465 PDLAKLA
-472 RAAVEA
+472 GAQVKVCQLRAL
-478 CQRRAPLDIS
+478 LDIS

-513 EPATEPFSERDT
+513 EPVTEPFSERDT
-525 SAITPT
+525 SAVTPT
-531 DSDGGVSPSPMAT
+531 DSDGGASPSLVAT

-550 QQCSPAPAEE
+550 RQCSPAPVEE

-566 VDLEL
+566 VDPEL
-571 MDGCVVAVL
+571 LDSCVVAVL
-580 VAGGMPSPETGAC
+580 VAGGVPSPETGLY
-593 PASVFEGA
+593 PASCFEGA
-601 GFPSA
+601 GYPSA
-606 PVGWGEDNEDLLVP
+606 SVGWGEDNQGLLIP
-620 DGEVSQLPEETCPG
+620 DGEVSQLPEDICPG
-634 PVSPAGLSPCQP
+634 QVSLAAMSPCEL
-646 PAPDTVA
+646 PAPDTMV

-660 PYNDAGVEGTD
+660 QHSEAGIEGTD
-671 PFGTRHL
+671 PFGTHHL
-678 LPGRT
+678 LPRRT
-683 ELPNWD
+683 ELANWE

-697 EATDMGSESDGA
+697 EAADLGSESDGA
-709 EGRSHLAEGDGAE
+709 EGQAHP
-722 GRSHLA
+722 
-728 ESDGAEGQSH
+728 
-738 LAESGDAHCGS
+738 AESGDAHSGS
-749 LPPFHTGSASEPGS
+749 LPPFHASSASEPGS
-763 EPPVTSPVT
+763 ELLTMSP
-772 AEDLPW
+772 APIEDLPW
-778 EAVPMGQGLSL
+778 EKVPVGQDLAL
-789 EGAAHTEGSP
+789 EGAAHGKRSP
-799 MEVAVTHGEA
+799 VEVAVTHWEA

-824 CGWEDR
+824 SRWEDR
-830 PAAQCHTVVL
+830 PVAQCCTVVL
-840 GEGVPCAASSA
+840 GEGVPRAASPA
-851 TPEDFPSTLP
+851 APEDIPCTSP
-861 IVGQPAPDAIPWD
+861 IVGHPATDAIPWD
-874 VGELCAP
+874 IGGLSAP
-881 ADPPAPGDVAVPEL
+881 ADPPAPGDVAVPEP
-895 QTQEMLPAT
+895 QAQETSPAT
-904 GDPTM
+904 RDPTM
-909 DAGEPCTEHPPPDA
+909 DAEELSIEHPPPDA
-923 TSAAMPLAVEELLDA
+923 TTTAMPLVVEELLDA
-938 PPPFADVPV
+938 PPPFADVPL
-947 ATVPPQVAD
+947 ATVPPQAAD
-956 PLISGVRD
+956 PLVSGVRD
-964 LGGGPAPLAA
+964 LGGGPAPPTAG
-974 VGPVVALGDTDDFT
+974 GPALALGDTDDCT
-988 NMVVPPILDYL
+988 NVVVPPILEPL
-999 STEAPALEDDPIARA
+999 STEAPALEDDPVVTA
-1014 PAAVVAAWDSAS
+1014 PAAEVAAWDSAS
-1026 MPLGT
+1026 MPVGM
-1031 EGPPSTFPPPWEGPT
+1031 EGPLSAFPPPWEGPT
-1046 TPELPDA
+1046 TPELLGA
-1053 PSTAAPTA
+1053 ASAAAPTV
-1061 QTLPGAVPADTL
+1061 QTLPGAEPGDTL
-1073 CPPSAGGAPSPAPG
+1073 RPPSPGGAPSLAPG
-1087 EGEVPTGTEGL
+1087 EGEVPAGMEGP
-1098 PGTALVAEGPPAL
+1098 PGTALIAEGPPAL

-1117 DNEVFVAQAQKTLY
+1117 DNEVFVAQAQKSLY
-1131 FALVGWVGDGSLLS
+1131 FALEGWVGDGSPLDNAWPRGSGFQTALSLLS
-1145 NARPRSVGFGL
+1145 LA

>member
-170 SSAMLTEC
+170 SSAMLTAC

-201 GTAEALTAKQFGAD
+201 GVAEALTAKQFGAD

-222 ERQSLLNASDSRGRV
+222 EHQNAGDGRGRV
-237 GDLARAR
+237 RDVARAC

-292 LLDTGLDILITSN
+292 LLDAGLDILITSN

-333 SERGKAVLVA
+333 SEGGKAVLVA

-354 SEEREQFAAPAD
+354 SEEREQFAAPAA
-366 CSALSPG
+366 SSVPSPG
-373 TSRSCASP
+373 TPRSCASP
-381 GGASSPLAGSACCTE
+381 GAADSPLAGSACCTE
-396 DVAVQCEAEDF
+396 DAAVQCEAEDF
-407 APGPERSASPA
+407 APGSERSTSPA
-418 GPALSD
+418 GPELSD

-437 CLNEDEGDGAI
+437 CLNEDGGDGAI
-448 PDCLEVQVS
+448 PGCLEVQVC

-472 RAAVEA
+472 GVVVEA
-478 CQRRAPLDIS
+478 CRHRAPLDIS

-531 DSDGGVSPSPMAT
+531 DSDGGASPRPVAT
-544 AGPGSL
+544 AGAGSL
-550 QQCSPAPAEE
+550 PFLEG
-560 DEPDPL
+560 EPDPL
-566 VDLEL
+566 VDPEL
-571 MDGCVVAVL
+571 VDSCAVAVL
-580 VAGGMPSPETGAC
+580 EVGGMSSPEMGTH
-593 PASVFEGA
+593 PASGLEGA
-601 GFPSA
+601 GYPSA
-606 PVGWGEDNEDLLVP
+606 LVGWDEDDQDLLVP
-620 DGEVSQLPEETCPG
+620 DGEVSHLPEETCPG
-634 PVSPAGLSPCQP
+634 RVSPAGLSPCQP
-646 PAPDTVA
+646 PAPDTVV

-660 PYNDAGVEGTD
+660 QHQAGIEGMD
-671 PFGTRHL
+671 PFGTHHL

-683 ELPNWD
+683 ELANWGI
-689 VPELVSED
+689 PELVSED
-697 EATDMGSESDGA
+697 EATNLRSEGDGT
-709 EGRSHLAEGDGAE
+709 EGQTHLAE
-722 GRSHLA
+722 
-728 ESDGAEGQSH
+728 
-738 LAESGDAHCGS
+738 
-749 LPPFHTGSASEPGS
+749 
-763 EPPVTSPVT
+763 
-772 AEDLPW
+772 
-778 EAVPMGQGLSL
+778 
-789 EGAAHTEGSP
+789 
-799 MEVAVTHGEA
+799 
-809 PAAILQPGDLDLLFA
+809 
-824 CGWEDR
+824 
-830 PAAQCHTVVL
+830 
-840 GEGVPCAASSA
+840 
-851 TPEDFPSTLP
+851 
-861 IVGQPAPDAIPWD
+861 
-874 VGELCAP
+874 
-881 ADPPAPGDVAVPEL
+881 
-895 QTQEMLPAT
+895 
-904 GDPTM
+904 
-909 DAGEPCTEHPPPDA
+909 
-923 TSAAMPLAVEELLDA
+923 
-938 PPPFADVPV
+938 
-947 ATVPPQVAD
+947 
-956 PLISGVRD
+956 
-964 LGGGPAPLAA
+964 
-974 VGPVVALGDTDDFT
+974 
-988 NMVVPPILDYL
+988 
-999 STEAPALEDDPIARA
+999 
-1014 PAAVVAAWDSAS
+1014 
-1026 MPLGT
+1026 
-1031 EGPPSTFPPPWEGPT
+1031 
-1046 TPELPDA
+1046 
-1053 PSTAAPTA
+1053 
-1061 QTLPGAVPADTL
+1061 
-1073 CPPSAGGAPSPAPG
+1073 
-1087 EGEVPTGTEGL
+1087 
-1098 PGTALVAEGPPAL
+1098 
-1111 PDGFVP
+1111 
-1117 DNEVFVAQAQKTLY
+1117 
-1131 FALVGWVGDGSLLS
+1131 
-1145 NARPRSVGFGL
+1145 

>member
-201 GTAEALTAKQFGAD
+201 GTAEALTAKH
-215 GYGGPRD
+215 
-222 ERQSLLNASDSRGRV
+222 
-237 GDLARAR
+237 
-244 RLPSAT
+244 AT

-292 LLDTGLDILITSN
+292 LLDAGLDILITSN

-354 SEEREQFAAPAD
+354 SEEKEQFAAPAD
-366 CSALSPG
+366 CSAPSPG
-373 TSRSCASP
+373 TSRSCTSP
-381 GGASSPLAGSACCTE
+381 GGAGSPLAGSACRTE
-396 DVAVQCEAEDF
+396 DVAVQCEAKDF
-407 APGPERSASPA
+407 APGSERSISPA

-448 PDCLEVQVS
+448 PDCPEVQVS

-465 PDSAKLA
+465 PDSAKL
-472 RAAVEA
+472 AVEA

-531 DSDGGVSPSPMAT
+531 DSDGGVSPSPVAT
-544 AGPGSL
+544 AGPSSL
-550 QQCSPAPAEE
+550 QQSSPAPAEE
-560 DEPDPL
+560 DDPDPL

-571 MDGCVVAVL
+571 TDSCAVVVL

-593 PASVFEGA
+593 PASGFEEA
-601 GFPSA
+601 GFLSA
-606 PVGWGEDNEDLLVP
+606 PVGWGEDNQDLLVP

-634 PVSPAGLSPCQP
+634 QVSLAGLSPCQP

-653 EELGSPP
+653 AELGSPTRHSE
-660 PYNDAGVEGTD
+660 AGVEGMD
-671 PFGTRHL
+671 PFGTHHL

-683 ELPNWD
+683 ELTNWD
-689 VPELVSED
+689 VPELVSEV
-697 EATDMGSESDGA
+697 EATDLGS
-709 EGRSHLAEGDGAE
+709 
-722 GRSHLA
+722 

-749 LPPFHTGSASEPGS
+749 LLPFHTGSASEPGS
-763 EPPVTSPVT
+763 EPLTMSPATV
-772 AEDLPW
+772 EDLPW
-778 EAVPMGQGLSL
+778 EAIPVGQGLAL
-789 EGAAHTEGSP
+789 EGAAHAEGSP
-799 MEVAVTHGEA
+799 VEVAVTHGEA

-830 PAAQCHTVVL
+830 RAAQCHTLVL
-840 GEGVPCAASSA
+840 GEGVPHGASPA
-851 TPEDFPSTLP
+851 TPEDLPSTLP

-874 VGELCAP
+874 VGGLCAP
-881 ADPPAPGDVAVPEL
+881 VDPPAPGDVAVPES
-895 QTQEMLPAT
+895 QAQEMLPAT

-909 DAGEPCTEHPPPDA
+909 DAEEPCTEHPPPDA
-923 TSAAMPLAVEELLDA
+923 PTTAVPWAAEELLDA

-947 ATVPPQVAD
+947 ATVPPPVANS
-956 PLISGVRD
+956 LISDVRD

-974 VGPVVALGDTDDFT
+974 AAPVVALGDRDDFA

-999 STEAPALEDDPIARA
+999 STEEPALEDDPTARA
-1014 PAAVVAAWDSAS
+1014 PAAEKGLLLYQMDSFQITRIPRQDHAKY
-1026 MPLGT
+1026 
-1031 EGPPSTFPPPWEGPT
+1031 
-1046 TPELPDA
+1046 
-1053 PSTAAPTA
+1053 
-1061 QTLPGAVPADTL
+1061 AV
-1073 CPPSAGGAPSPAPG
+1073 
-1087 EGEVPTGTEGL
+1087 
-1098 PGTALVAEGPPAL
+1098 
-1111 PDGFVP
+1111 
-1117 DNEVFVAQAQKTLY
+1117 
-1131 FALVGWVGDGSLLS
+1131 
-1145 NARPRSVGFGL
+1145 R

>member
-59 KSTLGKGDGSTISSN
+59 KSTLGKGDSSTISSN

-170 SSAMLTEC
+170 SSAILTER
-178 PGQPDHGEPMS
+178 PGQSDHGEPMS

-201 GTAEALTAKQFGAD
+201 GTAEALTASD
-215 GYGGPRD
+215 GYSGPRD
-222 ERQSLLNASDSRGRV
+222 EHQTLLSAGDGRSRLG
-237 GDLARAR
+237 GLARAH

-263 SDGHQ
+263 NDGRQ

-292 LLDTGLDILITSN
+292 LLDAGLDILITSN

-333 SERGKAVLVA
+333 SGRGKAVLVA

-366 CSALSPG
+366 GSAPSLG
-373 TSRSCASP
+373 TSRCCLSL
-381 GGASSPLAGSACCTE
+381 GGAGSPLPGSACCTE
-396 DVAVQCEAEDF
+396 DAAVQCEAEDF
-407 APGPERSASPA
+407 ALGLEHSASPA
-418 GPALSD
+418 VPELSD

-437 CLNEDEGDGAI
+437 CLHEDDGAV
-448 PDCLEVQVS
+448 PGHAEVQAS
-457 PMDSEGLD
+457 PMDSKGLD
-465 PDSAKLA
+465 PDLA
-472 RAAVEA
+472 MLAGGAVEA
-478 CQRRAPLDIS
+478 CQRTAPLDVS

-525 SAITPT
+525 SVVTPT
-531 DSDGGVSPSPMAT
+531 DSDGGASPSPMAA
-544 AGPGSL
+544 AGLGSL
-550 QQCSPAPAEE
+550 QHCSPALAEE
-560 DEPDPL
+560 GEPDL
-566 VDLEL
+566 VDPEFV
-571 MDGCVVAVL
+571 DSCTVVVL
-580 VAGGMPSPETGAC
+580 VAGGMPSPKTGSC
-593 PASVFEGA
+593 PASGLEGS
-601 GFPSA
+601 GYPSA
-606 PVGWGEDNEDLLVP
+606 LVGWDEDNQDLLIP
-620 DGEVSQLPEETCPG
+620 DGEVLQLPEEICPG
-634 PVSPAGLSPCQP
+634 CVSPAGLSPCQP
-646 PAPDTVA
+646 PAPDTVM
-653 EELGSPP
+653 EELGSLPQHGE
-660 PYNDAGVEGTD
+660 AGIEGVD
-671 PFGTRHL
+671 PFGTHHL

-683 ELPNWD
+683 ELASWD

-697 EATDMGSESDGA
+697 EATHLGSESDGA
-709 EGRSHLAEGDGAE
+709 EGQTHV
-722 GRSHLA
+722 
-728 ESDGAEGQSH
+728 
-738 LAESGDAHCGS
+738 AESGDACHRSLLPLHPGS
-749 LPPFHTGSASEPGS
+749 VSELGS
-763 EPPVTSPVT
+763 EPLTTSPVPV
-772 AEDLPW
+772 EDLPW
-778 EAVPMGQGLSL
+778 ETVLLDQGLAL

-799 MEVAVTHGEA
+799 VEVAVMHREA
-809 PAAILQPGDLDLLFA
+809 PTAILQLGDLDLLFA
-824 CGWEDR
+824 SSWGDWPVVR
-830 PAAQCHTVVL
+830 SPAGMQ
-840 GEGVPCAASSA
+840 GEGVLHAASPA
-851 TPEDFPSTLP
+851 APEEIPRTLP

-874 VGELCAP
+874 VGGPSAP
-881 ADPPAPGDVAVPEL
+881 ADPPVPGDVAASEP
-895 QTQEMLPAT
+895 QAQEIPLAIE
-904 GDPTM
+904 DPTM
-909 DAGEPCTEHPPPDA
+909 AAEELYIKHPFPDTTTTA
-923 TSAAMPLAVEELLDA
+923 VSLAVEELLDA

-947 ATVPPQVAD
+947 AAVPPQASD
-956 PLISGVRD
+956 PLVAGIRDPSGAPVPLAVR
-964 LGGGPAPLAA
+964 GPA
-974 VGPVVALGDTDDFT
+974 VALGDTDDFADV
-988 NMVVPPILDYL
+988 VVPSIPEHL
-999 STEAPALEDDPIARA
+999 STEALAVEGDPIARA
-1014 PAAVVAAWDSAS
+1014 STAQVAAPWDGAS
-1026 MPLGT
+1026 MPPDA
-1031 EGPPSTFPPPWEGPT
+1031 EGPSSTFPPPLEGLN
-1046 TPELPDA
+1046 TPALLDA
-1053 PSTAAPTA
+1053 PSTMAPTA
-1061 QTLPGAVPADTL
+1061 QTLPGTVLGDTL
-1073 CPPSAGGAPSPAPG
+1073 HPLSWGGAPSPAPS
-1087 EGEVPTGTEGL
+1087 EGEVPAGAEG
-1098 PGTALVAEGPPAL
+1098 PPATAPIAEGPPAL

-1117 DNEVFVAQAQKTLY
+1117 HNEVFVAPALADGVSGAEITL
-1131 FALVGWVGDGSLLS
+1131 FCT
-1145 NARPRSVGFGL
+1145 

>member
-74 GTLGAANVFESRA
+74 GTLGAANAFESRA

-163 SLRDKRE
+163 SLRDRRE
-170 SSAMLTEC
+170 SSAMLTEH
-178 PGQPDHGEPMS
+178 PDQPDHGEPMS

-201 GTAEALTAKQFGAD
+201 GTAETLTAKQFSVD

-222 ERQSLLNASDSRGRV
+222 ERQPLLNAGDGRGRV

-292 LLDTGLDILITSN
+292 LLDAGLDILITSN

-343 EEKKS
+343 EEKS

-366 CSALSPG
+366 GSAPSPG
-373 TSRSCASP
+373 TSRCCVSP
-381 GGASSPLAGSACCTE
+381 GGAGSPLAGSVCRTE
-396 DVAVQCEAEDF
+396 DAAVQCEAEDC
-407 APGPERSASPA
+407 APASEHSASAAGPE
-418 GPALSD
+418 LSD

-448 PDCLEVQVS
+448 PGCLEVRVS
-457 PMDSEGLD
+457 LTDSEGLD
-465 PDSAKLA
+465 PDLAKLA
-472 RAAVEA
+472 GAAVEA
-478 CQRRAPLDIS
+478 CRHRAPLDIS

-525 SAITPT
+525 LAVTPT
-531 DSDGGVSPSPMAT
+531 DSDGGASPSPVAT

-550 QQCSPAPAEE
+550 RQCSLALGAEG
-560 DEPDPL
+560 EPDPSVGLEL
-566 VDLEL
+566 VDSY
-571 MDGCVVAVL
+571 MVAVL
-580 VAGGMPSPETGAC
+580 VAGGMSSPETGTW
-593 PASVFEGA
+593 PASGLEGA
-601 GFPSA
+601 GYPSA
-606 PVGWGEDNEDLLVP
+606 PVGWAEDNRDLLVP
-620 DGEVSQLPEETCPG
+620 DGETPQLPEETCPG
-634 PVSPAGLSPCQP
+634 QVSPAGLSPCQP
-646 PAPDTVA
+646 PAPNTVT
-653 EELGSPP
+653 EELGSPLQH
-660 PYNDAGVEGTD
+660 DKADMEGTD
-671 PFGTRHL
+671 PFRTHHL

-683 ELPNWD
+683 ELINWD
-689 VPELVSED
+689 VPEPVSEG
-697 EATDMGSESDGA
+697 EATDVGSESDGA
-709 EGRSHLAEGDGAE
+709 EGQTR
-722 GRSHLA
+722 
-728 ESDGAEGQSH
+728 
-738 LAESGDAHCGS
+738 LAESGDDHRGS
-749 LPPFHTGSASEPGS
+749 LTPFHTGSASEPGS
-763 EPPVTSPVT
+763 EAPTTSSAPV
-772 AEDLPW
+772 EDLPW
-778 EAVPMGQGLSL
+778 ETVPLGQGLAL
-789 EGAAHTEGSP
+789 EGAAHAEESTV
-799 MEVAVTHGEA
+799 EVAVTGGEVL
-809 PAAILQPGDLDLLFA
+809 AAILQPGDLDLLFA

-830 PAAQCHTVVL
+830 PAAQCRTVGL
-840 GEGVPCAASSA
+840 GEGVPRASSPA
-851 TPEDFPSTLP
+851 APEELPSMSP
-861 IVGQPAPDAIPWD
+861 VVGQPAPDAIPWD
-874 VGELCAP
+874 VGGLSAP
-881 ADPPAPGDVAVPEL
+881 ADPPAPGDVAVPEP
-895 QTQEMLPAT
+895 QAQEIPPAA
-904 GDPTM
+904 GDPPV
-909 DAGEPCTEHPPPDA
+909 DAEEPCIEHPPPDA
-923 TSAAMPLAVEELLDA
+923 TTTAMPLVVEELLDA

-947 ATVPPQVAD
+947 ATVPSRAAN
-956 PLISGVRD
+956 PLVSSVRD
-964 LGGGPAPLAA
+964 LGGGPVPL
-974 VGPVVALGDTDDFT
+974 VVALETTDDFAS
-988 NMVVPPILDYL
+988 MVVPPVLEHL
-999 STEAPALEDDPIARA
+999 STEAPALEDDAIARVPVA
-1014 PAAVVAAWDSAS
+1014 EVAAWDSAS
-1026 MPLGT
+1026 TLPGT
-1031 EGPPSTFPPPWEGPT
+1031 EEGPPSAFSPPPEGPT
-1046 TPELPDA
+1046 TPELPGA
-1053 PSTAAPTA
+1053 PSTTAPTA
-1061 QTLPGAVPADTL
+1061 QTLPGAVPGGTL
-1073 CPPSAGGAPSPAPG
+1073 RPPSRGGAPSPAPG
-1087 EGEVPTGTEGL
+1087 EGEVPAGTEGP
-1098 PGTALVAEGPPAL
+1098 PGTALLAEGPPAL

-1117 DNEVFVAQAQKTLY
+1117 DNEVFVAQALADGVSGAEIALFCAGGVGGRREPTRQRTATICGARGSEQA
-1131 FALVGWVGDGSLLS
+1131 FALRSL
-1145 NARPRSVGFGL
+1145 A

>member
-87 PETKKLDERVIF
+87 PEAKKLDERVIF

-110 PAPAPPRRRP
+110 PAPAPPRKRP

-170 SSAMLTEC
+170 SSTILTDH

-201 GTAEALTAKQFGAD
+201 GAAEALTSKQFGAD
-215 GYGGPRD
+215 GYGGARD
-222 ERQSLLNASDSRGRV
+222 ERQLLLNPGESHGRI
-237 GDLARAR
+237 GNLARVH

-292 LLDTGLDILITSN
+292 LLDAGLDILIASN

-343 EEKKS
+343 EEKRS

-354 SEEREQFAAPAD
+354 TEEREQFAALTDSPG
-366 CSALSPG
+366 PG
-373 TSRSCASP
+373 TSRPCASQR
-381 GGASSPLAGSACCTE
+381 GADSPPAGSMCCTE
-396 DVAVQCEAEDF
+396 DTAVQCQAEDL
-407 APGPERSASPA
+407 APGSERSASPTGA
-418 GPALSD
+418 ELSD

-437 CLNEDEGDGAI
+437 CLNEDEGDGAA
-448 PDCLEVQVS
+448 PRCLEVQVS
-457 PMDSEGLD
+457 LMDLEGLD
-465 PDSAKLA
+465 PDAAKLA
-472 RAAVEA
+472 RVGVEA
-478 CQRRAPLDIS
+478 CQHRAPLDIS

-502 VTCSSQVLSTL
+502 VTCSSQVLSAL

-525 SAITPT
+525 SAVTPT
-531 DSDGGVSPSPMAT
+531 DSDGGVSPSPMAM

-550 QQCSPAPAEE
+550 LQCSPASVE

-566 VDLEL
+566 VEPEL
-571 MDGCVVAVL
+571 AGSCVV
-580 VAGGMPSPETGAC
+580 VAGGEMPSPDLGAC
-593 PASVFEGA
+593 PASGLEEA
-601 GFPSA
+601 GYPSA
-606 PVGWGEDNEDLLVP
+606 RVGWDVENQDLLVP
-620 DGEVSQLPEETCPG
+620 DGEASEFPEETCPG
-634 PVSPAGLSPCQP
+634 RASPCQP
-646 PAPDTVA
+646 SAPPMVA
-653 EELGSPP
+653 EELRSLSQHHK
-660 PYNDAGVEGTD
+660 DSVEWMD
-671 PFGTRHL
+671 PFETHHL
-678 LPGRT
+678 PPGRT
-683 ELPNWD
+683 ELSNWD
-689 VPELVSED
+689 VPELVSQG
-697 EATDMGSESDGA
+697 EATDLGSESDGA
-709 EGRSHLAEGDGAE
+709 EGQAPLAE
-722 GRSHLA
+722 
-728 ESDGAEGQSH
+728 
-738 LAESGDAHCGS
+738 GDAHCGS
-749 LPPFHTGSASEPGS
+749 LQPFHTGSASEPGS
-763 EPPVTSPVT
+763 EAPAASPVHT
-772 AEDLPW
+772 EDPW
-778 EAVPMGQGLSL
+778 EADPLRQSLAL
-789 EGAAHTEGSP
+789 EGAAHAEGLP
-799 MEVAVTHGEA
+799 MEVAVVHREA

-824 CGWEDR
+824 GGWEGR
-830 PAAQCHTVVL
+830 SAARCCAMVL
-840 GEGVPCAASSA
+840 GDGVPCAASPVA
-851 TPEDFPSTLP
+851 LKELPSTSP
-861 IVGQPAPDAIPWD
+861 IMGQPAPDAIPRD
-874 VGELCAP
+874 VGGLS
-881 ADPPAPGDVAVPEL
+881 APGDVAVPEL
-895 QTQEMLPAT
+895 QAQETPPAT
-904 GDPTM
+904 GDPAM
-909 DAGEPCTEHPPPDA
+909 DAEVPCIEHLPPDA
-923 TSAAMPLAVEELLDA
+923 TTTAMSLAVEELLDA

-947 ATVPPQVAD
+947 AAVPPQAGD
-956 PLISGVRD
+956 PLISSVGD
-964 LGGGPAPLAA
+964 LGGDPVLLSA
-974 VGPVVALGDTDDFT
+974 VGPAVALGDTDDFANT
-988 NMVVPPILDYL
+988 VVPPILEQL
-999 STEAPALEDDPIARA
+999 STEVLASEDDPMVGASALDMAIWDGAMEGPSFTFLPHLEGPSSPEPHVL
-1014 PAAVVAAWDSAS
+1014 PAAPCMAQT
-1026 MPLGT
+1026 PLGDAVHPLSHCLAPGEESVPADT
-1031 EGPPSTFPPPWEGPT
+1031 EGPP
-1046 TPELPDA
+1046 
-1053 PSTAAPTA
+1053 
-1061 QTLPGAVPADTL
+1061 PA
-1073 CPPSAGGAPSPAPG
+1073 
-1087 EGEVPTGTEGL
+1087 
-1098 PGTALVAEGPPAL
+1098 TALLAEGPPAP

-1117 DNEVFVAQAQKTLY
+1117 DNEVFAARALADGVY
-1131 FALVGWVGDGSLLS
+1131 FALEGRFTRAGRLALHLLLPS
-1145 NARPRSVGFGL
+1145 K